1 MRNFYIE
8 IENQGEIRRAKRAE
22 RIWFER
28 ISGLQPIKRRSFCG
42 TFGAEVSVSRKEI

>member
-22 RIWFER
+22 RIWFKQ
-28 ISGLQPIKRRSFCG
+28 ISCLQPIKWRSFCG
-42 TFGAEVSVSRKEI
+42 IFGAEVSFSLKVI